1 MQHFNSTFNFF
12 LEYNAKSKVIEFRY
26 CQSGFSAKYFRG
38 SANSILAG
46 APNMQL
52 SRGRHLYS
60 WNLFILGIENV
71 ESSKFCQS
79 GFSAKLLD
87 RREKKT
93 GARILSG
100 FPTVDI
106 DAGLDDKNA
115 SVGMCIY
122 TYVS

>member
-1 MQHFNSTFNFF
+1 
-12 LEYNAKSKVIEFRY
+12 
-26 CQSGFSAKYFRG
+26 
-38 SANSILAG
+38 
-46 APNMQL
+46 MQL